1 MLKGASET
9 SFKWDRL
16 ALSCCSVN
24 SFPVLQNS
32 NVVAASTNSCICY
45 HHQVQNH
52 HKLFWLELCP
62 LAIANLKCSFH
73 ISTEEQVVG
82 CRSESLKETYPR
94 GKSSFILPCFIGL
107 QLLCNSSDM
116 NALDCMQIPLCL
128 LQCSSSVC
136 SIYPVPTDTV
146 FVKKSW
152 QHTSHLRAWNHIT
165 ISSLLICNGGKMRD
179 METSSYLLLNVFP
192 RVEWVTT
199 YVSGRSLS
207 CCLLS
212 HHGLPSQFSPVSHSV
227 WNTRESKELCISQ
240 IVLWVPST
248 CIQCS
253 WIHRA

>member
-1 MLKGASET
+1 
-9 SFKWDRL
+9 
-16 ALSCCSVN
+16 
-24 SFPVLQNS
+24 
-32 NVVAASTNSCICY
+32 
-45 HHQVQNH
+45 
-52 HKLFWLELCP
+52 
-62 LAIANLKCSFH
+62 
-73 ISTEEQVVG
+73 
-82 CRSESLKETYPR
+82 
-94 GKSSFILPCFIGL
+94 
-107 QLLCNSSDM
+107 
-116 NALDCMQIPLCL
+116 L

-146 FVKKSW
+146 FVKKAW
-152 QHTSHLRAWNHIT
+152 QHTSHLRAWNRIT

>member
-1 MLKGASET
+1 MLKGGSET

-73 ISTEEQVVG
+73 LSTEEQVVG

-94 GKSSFILPCFIGL
+94 WKSSFILPCFIGL
-107 QLLCNSSDM
+107 QLLCNSSDV

-136 SIYPVPTDTV
+136 SIYPVPTDTA
-146 FVKKSW
+146 FVKKAW
-152 QHTSHLRAWNHIT
+152 QHTSHLRAWDHIT
-165 ISSLLICNGGKMRD
+165 SAPSWFA
-179 METSSYLLLNVFP
+179 MEE
-192 RVEWVTT
+192 RWEIWK
-199 YVSGRSLS
+199 
-207 CCLLS
+207 
-212 HHGLPSQFSPVSHSV
+212 HHP
-227 WNTRESKELCISQ
+227 
-240 IVLWVPST
+240 T
-248 CIQCS
+248 CF
-253 WIHRA
+253 